1 MRKDRLKEMMVR
13 RNHNAESL
21 AELIGRS
28 ERNIWRILSGE
39 GNTTDDTVIQ
49 IAQALDV
56 SADYLLG
63 LSDDPHPYMRLDNM
77 TDDERAVVA
86 AMRRGDDKTVMK
98 ILASR

>member
-1 MRKDRLKEMMVR
+1 MRKDRLKEMMIR

-39 GNTTDDTVIQ
+39 GNTTDDTVVQ
-49 IAQALDV
+49 IAQALEV

-63 LSDDPHPYMRLDNM
+63 LSDEPSPNIRLDNM
-77 TDDERAVVA
+77 TEDERAVVA
-86 AMRRGDDKTVMK
+86 AMRRGDDKAAIK
-98 ILASR
+98 ILVSR